1 MEEFYIIGHSF
12 GAYISSLFT
21 LQHPEMVKAL
31 ILFSPV
37 GLSSNYAKIES
48 TQIEDFFQS
57 LSFSVKS
64 PPSELF
70 KSLGFISNLL
80 FDYVFISKM
89 KNLSDEVILIN
100 LYKFIIN
107 RYLMFNV

>member
-1 MEEFYIIGHSF
+1 
-12 GAYISSLFT
+12 
-21 LQHPEMVKAL
+21 MVKAL

-48 TQIEDFFQS
+48 THIEDFFQS
-57 LSFSVKS
+57 LSFSTKS

-70 KSLGFISNLL
+70 KSLGFVSSIL

-89 KNLSDEVILIN
+89 KNIPDEVRYFFSKQILIVIKKSKKKV
-100 LYKFIIN
+100 KFYLIKINNPIIF
-107 RYLMFNV
+107 YTIYVYFT